1 MNLLA
6 KTVVAAGRRLA
17 PLPSWLAAVAL
28 FLLMVMTFC
37 DVILRSAF
45 NSPIAAATELTRIF
59 MAIIVFA
66 ALPVISARGGHIA
79 VDLLDGLFRGSAE
92 RLRNV
97 VIDIVSGALL
107 IWPAQQCF
115 KLAGRARDY
124 GDLTEYL
131 GIPQFYIEY
140 FIAIATS
147 ITVVVLIL
155 RGLVELVTP
164 LAMRHSETVYKSA
177 D

>member
-1 MNLLA
+1 MHSLT
-6 KTVVAAGRRLA
+6 KKIVAAGRRLTA
-17 PLPSWLAAVAL
+17 LPSWLAASAL
-28 FLLMVMTFC
+28 FFLMVMTFC
-37 DVILRSAF
+37 DVILRSLF
-45 NSPIAAATELTRIF
+45 NSPIEAATELTRIF

-66 ALPVISARGGHIA
+66 SLPVISAQGGHIA
-79 VDLLDGLFRGSAE
+79 VDLLDGFFRGQAE

-97 VIDIVSGALL
+97 VVDIVSGALL

-115 KLAGRARDY
+115 KLAARARDY

-131 GIPQFYIEY
+131 SIPQFYIEY

-155 RGLVELVTP
+155 RGLIELVSP
-164 LAMRHSETVYKSA
+164 VAMQHSETVYKSA